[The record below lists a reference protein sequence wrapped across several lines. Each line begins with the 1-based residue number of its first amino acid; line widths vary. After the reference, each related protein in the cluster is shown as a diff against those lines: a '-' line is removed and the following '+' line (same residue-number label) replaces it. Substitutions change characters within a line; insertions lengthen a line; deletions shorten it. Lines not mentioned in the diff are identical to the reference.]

1 MIRLNDLPPPPPG
14 KDGFPWTAETDAPTE
29 IAHLPKITVVT
40 PSFNQ
45 GDFLEE
51 TIRAVLLQGYPH
63 LEYFVMDGGSSDDS
77 PAIIQ
82 KYADFLAGW
91 VSEPDEGQASAINK
105 GFARSTGAVMG
116 WLNSDDIL
124 MPGALLTIGSA
135 FAKHP
140 RVKVV
145 TSFRKLIDAEGR
157 PIVNWTRGIP
167 SAYQLRHRNIIAQET
182 TYWRREVYQK
192 LGPLDESY
200 RFALDYEYW
209 QRMLAA
215 GYTFTLLPAFLGGF
229 RQHEA
234 SKTSTLRQTYSAE
247 LSRVYQQYDIAKD
260 EESALGKMGPFWAL
274 RYDLAKDLSHQ
285 RLFNDPRRARMIL
298 RLLHLPVVSWP
309 ILLAYKMCRRRS

>member
-1 MIRLNDLPPPPPG
+1 MIRLNELPAAPPG
-14 KDGFPWTAETDAPTE
+14 KDGFPWTAETDAPPD
-29 IAHLPKITVVT
+29 AASLPKITVVT
-40 PSFNQ
+40 PSYNQ
-45 GDFLEE
+45 GDFLEA
-51 TIRAVLLQGYPH
+51 TIRSVLLQGYPH

-82 KYADFLAGW
+82 KYAHFLTGW
-91 VSEPDEGQASAINK
+91 VSEPDEGQANAINK
-105 GFARSTGAVMG
+105 GFARSTGAIMG

-124 MPGALLTIGSA
+124 QPGALLTIGAA

-140 RVKVV
+140 PVKVV
-145 TSFRKLIDAEGR
+145 TSFRKLIDADGQ

-167 SAYQLRHRNIIAQET
+167 SAYHVRYRNIIAQET

-215 GYTFTLLPAFLGGF
+215 CYTFTLLPAFLGGF

-247 LSRVYQQYDIAKD
+247 LSRVYQQYNIAKD
-260 EESALGKMGPFWAL
+260 EESALGKMGSFWAM

-285 RLFNDPRRARMIL
+285 RLFNNPRRALMIL

-309 ILLAYKMCRRRS
+309 MLLVYKMYR